1 MKQLTLRQLAVSLNV
16 DVFEFI
22 SQLPNLSST
31 VINQFPTSTAFLGFS
46 TQGGSFNSYWQ
57 NNTNV
62 LQALLYQFIFMFGD
76 VIPYNQTS
84 IDEIICQVLNYF
96 QLYLPNIITW
106 QISIKKLEAIQKMI
120 ADQQTGTQT
129 LAVNLGSQ
137 TQNQALSSTSFN
149 PVASTSTVEVNVLQP
164 ASINEFNTASQ
175 SFQASGKADFTTSTT
190 AGNYSQKTN
199 TDIAFFNMSTLNVLQ
214 QYARQSLI
222 PLWKKVGTLFW
233 FLSDT
238 NNSND
243 SILGFNI
250 WK

>member
-1 MKQLTLRQLAVSLNV
+1 MKQLTLTQLCQSLNV
-16 DVFEFI
+16 DIFQFI
-22 SQLPNLSST
+22 SQVGSWTLDVQL
-31 VINQFPTSTAFLGFS
+31 QFPMSTAFLGFS
-46 TQGGSFNSYWQ
+46 GPGATLTSYWQ
-57 NNTNV
+57 SNINV
-62 LQALLYQFIFMFGD
+62 LQALLYQFWFMFSN
-76 VIPYNQTS
+76 VIQYNQS
-84 IDEIICQVLNYF
+84 SVDEILCLVLNYF

-106 QISIKKLEAIQKMI
+106 QISIKKLEAIQNMI
-120 ADQQTGTQT
+120 ANQQTGTQT

-137 TQNQALSSTSFN
+137 TQNQGLSATSFN
-149 PVASTSTVEVNVLQP
+149 PVAATSNINVNVLQP
-164 ASINEFNTASQ
+164 ANMNEFNTTSQ
-175 SFQASGKADFTTSTT
+175 SFQASGKADFTTTTT
-190 AGNYSQKTN
+190 AGNYAQKTD

>member
-22 SQLPNLSST
+22 SQLPNLTST
-31 VINQFPTSTAFLGFS
+31 IINQFPTSTAFLGLS
-46 TQGGSFNSYWQ
+46 AQGGSFNSYWQ
-57 NNTNV
+57 NNINV
-62 LQALLYQFIFMFGD
+62 LQTLLYQFIFMFGN
-76 VIPYNQTS
+76 VIPYNQS
-84 IDEIICQVLNYF
+84 NIDEIFCQVLNYF

-137 TQNQALSSTSFN
+137 NQNQALSSTSFN
-149 PVASTSTVEVNVLQP
+149 PVAVSSSVDVNVLQP
-164 ASINEFNTASQ
+164 ASMNEFNTTSQ

-190 AGNYSQKTN
+190 AANYSQKTN

>member
-1 MKQLTLRQLAVSLNV
+1 MKQLTLSQLCQSLNV
-16 DVFEFI
+16 DIFEFI
-22 SQLPNLSST
+22 NQIPSWTST
-31 VINQFPTSTAFLGFS
+31 IQTQFPMSTAFLGFS
-46 TQGGSFNSYWQ
+46 GPGAELTSYWQ
-57 NNTNV
+57 NNINV
-62 LQALLYQFIFMFGD
+62 LQALLYQFWFMFSN

-84 IDEIICQVLNYF
+84 IDEILCQVLNYF

-137 TQNQALSSTSFN
+137 TQNQGLSSTSFN
-149 PVASTSTVEVNVLQP
+149 PVAATSNVEVNVLQP
-164 ASINEFNTASQ
+164 ADINEFNTTSQ

-190 AGNYSQKTN
+190 AGNYAQKTD
-199 TDIAFFNMSTLNVLQ
+199 TDISFFNMSTLNVLQ

-222 PLWKKVGTLFW
+222 PLWKKIGTLFW
-233 FLSDT
+233 FLSDS

>member
-1 MKQLTLRQLAVSLNV
+1 MKQLTLKELCTSLNV
-16 DVFEFI
+16 DFLQFI
-22 SQLPNLSST
+22 VNINSVST
-31 VINQFPTSTAFLGFS
+31 DILEQFPSSCAFIGYMGI
-46 TQGGSFNSYWQ
+46 GGSLNSYWQ
-57 NNTNV
+57 NNVNV
-62 LQALLYQFIFMFGD
+62 LQALLYQFWFMFSN

-84 IDEIICQVLNYF
+84 VDEILCQVLNYF

-120 ADQQTGTQT
+120 ENQQTGTQT
-129 LAVNLGSQ
+129 LSVNLGSQ
-137 TQNQALSSTSFN
+137 TQNQGLSATSFN
-149 PVASTSTVEVNVLQP
+149 PVAATSNIDVNVLQP
-164 ASINEFNTASQ
+164 ASMNEFNTTSQ
-175 SFQASGKADFTTSTT
+175 SFQASGKADFTTTTT
-190 AGNYSQKTN
+190 AGNYAQKTD